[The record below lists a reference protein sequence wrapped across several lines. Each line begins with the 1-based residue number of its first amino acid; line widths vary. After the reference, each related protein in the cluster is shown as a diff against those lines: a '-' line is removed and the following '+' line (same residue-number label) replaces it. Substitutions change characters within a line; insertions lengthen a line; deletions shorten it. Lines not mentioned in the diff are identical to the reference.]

1 MAKKVVLK
9 DNNGNRCYPVTRDEC
24 ILSGNKTLPEKFT
37 ELDKQYIFSNN
48 SIRSNK
54 LQKAGYFDSI
64 LGAAFNLDDFDKT
77 KEYGLYIGQI
87 FSDKPF
93 IALYI
98 LEPLT
103 SVINLKSADTGN
115 LMLFKDDNQENFVL
129 IDKSK
134 LDTEANYSINSSSGV
149 ELNKK
154 LFYNELYKKNLSLI
168 KKNSEL
174 IKSIETNIGSLN
186 EDIGSLNED
195 IGSLNVAIY
204 GGSIQELEGNFF
216 AGYPSINGS
225 IGEYE
230 NNWCSKKYIIDSS
243 LFDKVINVETS
254 LNNNKYISLWSITD
268 ENKKVIAY
276 GSTTD
281 VSNTDYIDLSSLS
294 LTKEQYYLY
303 VAGLT
308 AEPEKIIAKYQDVSS
323 NSIVGRIEN
332 LESNKQLED
341 FFELLIGDEIYAV
354 VDDTIQIYY
363 DSIVNTNIKNFNIYS
378 ICEIGKSFKRYFE
391 VTPSSS
397 DIGEKELEI
406 IVSRYKDAD
415 SADLSIITSKKI
427 KLIVTDKVVA
437 SSEINILS
445 VGDSTTFGGQWVREA
460 QRRFSSS
467 DGSPVGVGKT
477 NVNFVGRLKLTVDE
491 KEFGWEGTG
500 GWNWDTYINPSRK
513 SCRFVCENVSS
524 LSIGAVYEDANGARF
539 QIDEINITGSSGN
552 IRCMYSYDTPSSN
565 EPPASGTLS
574 RIRGTGDE
582 TITYTSFTLENYS
595 PFYNNE
601 TGKIDFISYVQK
613 YCNSKVNILAV
624 WLGVNSTMTSPAE
637 DWVQNKII
645 KNAKIFIDEFHEQ
658 FPNAKVVLFTIPLPS
673 PLGGLTTN
681 YGASE
686 NGIVRRYQRKIQ
698 TINRAYYNLSKE
710 ESYSNF
716 IIVND
721 NCAQFDSENGYPYIE
736 KDVNNRMSSIKE
748 IVQTN
753 GVHPSNEGYYL
764 VADSAYRTISYII
777 NNL

>member
-467 DGSPVGVGKT
+467 DGSPVGV
-477 NVNFVGRLKLTVDE
+477 
-491 KEFGWEGTG
+491 
-500 GWNWDTYINPSRK
+500 
-513 SCRFVCENVSS
+513 
-524 LSIGAVYEDANGARF
+524 
-539 QIDEINITGSSGN
+539 
-552 IRCMYSYDTPSSN
+552 
-565 EPPASGTLS
+565 
-574 RIRGTGDE
+574 
-582 TITYTSFTLENYS
+582 
-595 PFYNNE
+595 
-601 TGKIDFISYVQK
+601 
-613 YCNSKVNILAV
+613 
-624 WLGVNSTMTSPAE
+624 
-637 DWVQNKII
+637 
-645 KNAKIFIDEFHEQ
+645 
-658 FPNAKVVLFTIPLPS
+658 
-673 PLGGLTTN
+673 
-681 YGASE
+681 
-686 NGIVRRYQRKIQ
+686 
-698 TINRAYYNLSKE
+698 
-710 ESYSNF
+710 
-716 IIVND
+716 
-721 NCAQFDSENGYPYIE
+721 
-736 KDVNNRMSSIKE
+736 
-748 IVQTN
+748 
-753 GVHPSNEGYYL
+753 
-764 VADSAYRTISYII
+764 
-777 NNL
+777 